1 MDQRDCAEE
10 ASNRAD
16 MVREGQQ
23 EANEEE
29 YRALI
34 DSGVR
39 TRKAVD
45 RIAQLVGGD
54 ALLGLLDH
62 GRNS

>member
-1 MDQRDCAEE
+1 MDDQRDHAE

-39 TRKAVD
+39 TREAVD
-45 RIAQLVGGD
+45 RIAELVGGN